1 MSSIPV
7 LFIDDDIIVVDKP
20 AELLSVPGRGPDK
33 QDSVTTRLAEEF
45 SEVHIVH
52 RLDMSTS
59 GLMIFARNKA
69 ALKHLHKQ
77 FQNRVPKKVY
87 QAVVAG
93 QLTPSSGAINLPM
106 RCDWPNRPMQMV
118 CYEHGKKSLTRW
130 QVIDQN
136 TQQSRVLLF
145 PVTGRS
151 HQLRVHCYA
160 MGHPILGDNLYHTEE
175 SLAASHRL
183 LLHAQKLELFHPTTE
198 QWLSFSSNPDF

>member
-1 MSSIPV
+1 M

-59 GLMIFARNKA
+59 GLIIFARNKA

>member
-1 MSSIPV
+1 V

-59 GLMIFARNKA
+59 GLMIFARNKV

>member
-20 AELLSVPGRGPDK
+20 VELLSVPGRGPDK
-33 QDSVTTRLAEEF
+33 QDSVTSRLQDEF
-45 SEVHIVH
+45 TEVHIVH

-59 GLMIFARNKA
+59 GLMIFARNKI

-77 FQNRVPKKVY
+77 FQNRTPKKVY
-87 QAVVAG
+87 EAVLAG
-93 QLTPSSGAINLPM
+93 QLTPSTGAINYPL
-106 RCDWPNRPMQMV
+106 RCDWPNRPRQMV

-130 QVIDQN
+130 QVMEQTDS
-136 TQQSRVLLF
+136 TTRVSLF

-160 MGHPILGDNLYHTEE
+160 IGHPILGDNLYHTED
-175 SLAASHRL
+175 SLAASNRL
-183 LLHAQKLELFHPTTE
+183 LLHAKKLELYHPTNGL
-198 QWLSFSSNPDF
+198 WISFDSAPDF

>member
-160 MGHPILGDNLYHTEE
+160 LGHPILGDNLYHTEE

-198 QWLSFSSNPDF
+198 QWLSFSSDPDF

>member
-1 MSSIPV
+1 M
-7 LFIDDDIIVVDKP
+7 LFIDDDIIVIDKP

-33 QDSVTTRLAEEF
+33 PDSVTTRLAEKF

-52 RLDMSTS
+52 RLVMSTS
-59 GLMIFARNKA
+59 GLMIFARNKI

-136 TQQSRVLLF
+136 TKQSRILLF

-175 SLAASHRL
+175 SLAASQRL

-198 QWLSFSSNPDF
+198 QWLSFSSSPDF

>member
-1 MSSIPV
+1 M

>member
-1 MSSIPV
+1 V

-151 HQLRVHCYA
+151 HQLRVH
-160 MGHPILGDNLYHTEE
+160 
-175 SLAASHRL
+175 
-183 LLHAQKLELFHPTTE
+183 
-198 QWLSFSSNPDF
+198 